1 MPTLRAVKPTETLD
15 DLLRERTGLTDLRDI
30 ADKVHVS
37 TRALQN
43 LRLGRTAPRGATVV
57 AIAAALRVSRE
68 RVEAAIAASRAAAG
82 R

>member
-1 MPTLRAVKPTETLD
+1 MKHSETLD

-43 LRLGRTAPRGATVV
+43 LRLGRTAPREATVI
-57 AIAAALRVSRE
+57 ALAAALKVAPA
-68 RVEAAIAASRAAAG
+68 RVEAAIAASRSAAN
-82 R
+82 